1 MREIFKRAAKELD
14 MPKALVE
21 EVWQSQFEFV
31 FNQMKTDHGK
41 LNAESVK
48 LPAFG
53 TFSLNVPQLKI
64 YQAAV
69 AAKAAANAP
78 TETEA

>member
-1 MREIFKRAAKELD
+1 MREIFKQAAKELD
-14 MPKALVE
+14 MPKTLIE
-21 EVWQSQFEFV
+21 EIWQSQFDFV

-41 LNAESVK
+41 LTAEPIK

-69 AAKAAANAP
+69 AKKAANNP
-78 TETEA
+78 K

>member
-1 MREIFKRAAKELD
+1 MREIFKKAAKDLEL
-14 MPKALVE
+14 PKGLIE
-21 EVWQSQFEFV
+21 EVWHSQFDFV
-31 FNQMKTDHGK
+31 LSQMKNDHGK
-41 LNAESVK
+41 LTAESIK

-69 AAKAAANAP
+69 IKKAANNKI
-78 TETEA
+78 

>member
-1 MREIFKRAAKELD
+1 MREIFKQASKELD
-14 MPKALVE
+14 MPKTLIE
-21 EVWQSQFEFV
+21 EIWQSQFDFV
-31 FNQMKTDHGK
+31 FNQMKDDHGK
-41 LNAESVK
+41 LDAESIK

-69 AAKAAANAP
+69 AKKAANNKL
-78 TETEA
+78 

>member
-14 MPKALVE
+14 MPKALIE
-21 EVWQSQFEFV
+21 EVWQSQFDFV
-31 FNQMKTDHGK
+31 FDQMKNDHGK
-41 LNAESVK
+41 LTAKSVK

-53 TFSLNVPQLKI
+53 TFSPNIAQLKI

-69 AAKAAANAP
+69 AAKEAAKS
-78 TETEA
+78 EE

>member
-14 MPKALVE
+14 MPKALIE

-31 FNQMKTDHGK
+31 FSQMKNDHSK

-53 TFSLNVPQLKI
+53 TFSLNVLQLKI

-69 AAKAAANAP
+69 AAKAEVGGKA
-78 TETEA
+78 